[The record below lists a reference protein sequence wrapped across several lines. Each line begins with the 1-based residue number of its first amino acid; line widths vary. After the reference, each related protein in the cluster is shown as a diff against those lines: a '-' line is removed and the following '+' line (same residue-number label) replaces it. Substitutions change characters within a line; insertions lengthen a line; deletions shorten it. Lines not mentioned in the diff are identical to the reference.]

1 MNELTINTGKEFR
14 QALGTFATGVTV
26 VTTADSNGLPR
37 GFTANSFTSVSLE
50 PPLVLVCLASDAATC
65 PVFTDSGF
73 FNVNVL
79 AENQQDVASIFASPG
94 DERFD
99 KVSWSIGENGRPILD
114 DTISRFE
121 CQTSEVYE
129 AGDHVILLGRVTDY
143 SFSSRSPLV
152 YCSSSYV
159 EFGLLQRAME
169 AVSSDRLTRISAI
182 VDCGSSILL
191 AKNMAAKT
199 LALPSAPH
207 VGVAEDNES
216 LIGKLATNGV
226 EVEAPFICAVY
237 EDAATKTNNIVYRG
251 IATKVDKA
259 AIRDYDLVALDNIP
273 WDQLCDDPLRIL
285 LTRYIEEIEVDAFG
299 VYVGDNV
306 HGEVHKL
313 RAGS

>member
-1 MNELTINTGKEFR
+1 
-14 QALGTFATGVTV
+14 
-26 VTTADSNGLPR
+26 
-37 GFTANSFTSVSLE
+37 
-50 PPLVLVCLASDAATC
+50 LVCLASDAATC

-313 RAGS
+313 SAVS

>member
-1 MNELTINTGKEFR
+1 MNESTKFTGREFR

-26 VTTADSNGLPR
+26 VTTTDSNGLPR

-94 DERFD
+94 DDRFE

-129 AGDHVILLGRVTDY
+129 AGDHFILLGRVTDY
-143 SFSSRSPLV
+143 NFSSRSPLV
-152 YCSSSYV
+152 YCSGSYV

-169 AVSSDRLTRISAI
+169 AASSGRLTRISAV
-182 VDCGSSILL
+182 VDCGGSILL
-191 AKNMAAKT
+191 AKNMASKT

-207 VGVAEDNES
+207 VGVAEEDES
-216 LIGKLATNGV
+216 LIGKLAGNGV
-226 EVEAPFICAVY
+226 EVETTFVCSVY
-237 EDAATKTNNIVYRG
+237 EDTATKTNNIVYRG
-251 IATKVDKA
+251 IATKVDKV
-259 AIRDYDLVALDNIP
+259 AIHDYDLVALDDIP
-273 WDQLCDDPLRIL
+273 WDQLCDDPLRML
-285 LTRYIEEIEVDAFG
+285 LTRYIEETEVDAFG